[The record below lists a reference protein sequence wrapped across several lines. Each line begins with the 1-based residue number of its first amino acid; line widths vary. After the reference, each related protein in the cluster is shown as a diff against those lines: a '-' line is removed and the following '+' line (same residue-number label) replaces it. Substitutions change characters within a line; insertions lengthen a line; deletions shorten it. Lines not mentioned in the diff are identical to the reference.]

1 MRKAVLGLTQ
11 RVDLFIVGHNAP
23 EQTRSEMVVWLKAKY
38 PTVHVVALISPEGPQ
53 LPGAD
58 YNAVLNG
65 PETWLPIVEAAAA

>member
-1 MRKAVLGLTQ
+1 
-11 RVDLFIVGHNAP
+11 
-23 EQTRSEMVVWLKAKY
+23 MVVWLKTKY
-38 PTVHVVALISPEGPQ
+38 RNVPIVALNSPGRE